1 MRDTRSRDVLR
12 VALGAVPVIWVFIYA
27 FFLMP
32 AQSPT
37 GHDLTTVRALARAS
51 STGLIIAYAVVIVF
65 IWRGGGSR

>member
-1 MRDTRSRDVLR
+1 LRDVLR

-32 AQSPT
+32 AQLPD
-37 GHDLTTVRALARAS
+37 GHDLTTVRALLRAYS
-51 STGLIIAYAVVIVF
+51 AVLIIAYAVVIVF